1 MVAHEKRNSAQLFC
15 AVPTRNDLALS
26 SLLFPAQPT
35 QKLEYPS
42 NVHKGHLRICGII
55 EHSLLTDAVLTA
67 GIFIRSRFPV
77 DKEGERRYNPINL

>member
-1 MVAHEKRNSAQLFC
+1 MVTVYTCLWEK
-15 AVPTRNDLALS
+15 S
-26 SLLFPAQPT
+26 S
-35 QKLEYPS
+35 YGS

-77 DKEGERRYNPINL
+77 DKGGEKTI